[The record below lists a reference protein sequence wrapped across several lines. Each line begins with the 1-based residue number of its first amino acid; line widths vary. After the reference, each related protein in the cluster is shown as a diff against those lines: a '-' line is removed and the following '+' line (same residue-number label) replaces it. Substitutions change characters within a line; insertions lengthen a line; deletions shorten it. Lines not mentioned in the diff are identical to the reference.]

1 MATGILGQSAPAAT
15 TNTTVYT
22 VPVGKV
28 GTFNISVCNTSSGT
42 IAVRVALAST
52 GTPAASEYIEYDT
65 IIAPSAVLERGG
77 LVANAGENVVVF
89 ASASGLSVTVYGYE
103 E

>member
-22 VPVGKV
+22 VPSATVA
-28 GTFNISVCNTSSGT
+28 TFNISIANTSSLA
-42 IAVRVALAST
+42 ILVRVALAST

-65 IIAPSAVLERGG
+65 IIAPSGILERGG
-77 LVANAGENVVVF
+77 IVANAGENVVVF

>member
-22 VPVGKV
+22 VPSATVA
-28 GTFNISVCNTSSGT
+28 TFNISICNTSAVT

-52 GTPAASEYIEYDT
+52 GTPAASEYIEYNAA
-65 IIAPSAVLERGG
+65 IPPSGVLERGG
-77 LVANAGENVVVF
+77 LVANAAENVVVY
-89 ASASGLSVTVYGYE
+89 ASASGLAVTVYGYE